1 MASRRNWETRRQD
14 LRVLLKSVRLETG
27 LTQIEMAARLR
38 SRPQSY
44 VSKSES
50 GERKIDLVELEEICE
65 AIGVDLLDFVRRYQ
79 ASRAPD

>member
-27 LTQIEMAARLR
+27 LTQMEMAARLR

>member
-1 MASRRNWETRRQD
+1 M
-14 LRVLLKSVRLETG
+14 RVLLKSVRLETG
-27 LTQIEMAARLR
+27 LTQMEMAARLR